1 MKSSFVVLLSSLL
14 LTASAGAQT
23 NNVRADPQ
31 FLTKVYNRQ
40 FDKIKEDTGAHIDII
55 SVSKAFQD
63 SGCQIND
70 RSGIDNSS
78 AELGKIQNYMT
89 GDVTSLFSMWG
100 GTPDIWPNYTRTSA
114 EISLTGGCDGAW
126 TQRTLK
132 NLAFL
137 VKDRA
142 NRTPIRSWR
151 DSPLNQM
158 PDSPENSSLESHRAL
173 RKKDC
178 DPRLEHWSNK
188 QLKMVKGC
196 DDLN

>member
-1 MKSSFVVLLSSLL
+1 MKSSFVVLLGSLL
-14 LTASAGAQT
+14 LAASAGAQT

-40 FDKIKEDTGAHIDII
+40 FDNVNEDTGTHIDII

-70 RSGIDNSS
+70 RSGMDDSS
-78 AELGKIQNYMT
+78 AEVVKIQNYMT
-89 GDVTSLFSMWG
+89 GDVASLFSTWG
-100 GTPDIWPNYTRTSA
+100 GTADTWPNYSRTSA
-114 EISLTGGCDGAW
+114 QIASTGGCNSAW

-137 VKDRA
+137 IRDRA
-142 NRTPIRSWR
+142 DRTPTRSWR

-158 PDSPENSSLESHRAL
+158 PNSYNESSRAVTP
-173 RKKDC
+173 KNC
-178 DPRLEHWSNK
+178 DPRFGHFSWK
-188 QLKMVKGC
+188 QKKTIKGC
-196 DDLN
+196 DFNE